1 MICLRLWQRPVV
13 SGVYAHL
20 RPGQCAGS
28 LQPQNQTSVYMLHSH
43 KNVKETTDICVV
55 GDLSREFTRKG
66 KDKWVGSSKQKL
78 IEKHQLARP

>member
-1 MICLRLWQRPVV
+1 
-13 SGVYAHL
+13 
-20 RPGQCAGS
+20 
-28 LQPQNQTSVYMLHSH
+28 MLHSH